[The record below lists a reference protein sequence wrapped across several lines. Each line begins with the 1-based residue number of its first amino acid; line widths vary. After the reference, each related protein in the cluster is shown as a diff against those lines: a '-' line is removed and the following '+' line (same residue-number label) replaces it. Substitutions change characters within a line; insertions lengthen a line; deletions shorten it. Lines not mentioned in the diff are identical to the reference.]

1 MHLGLGGA
9 TRSSGQTMTFT
20 TSETPSWA
28 CLKNGGTSHPQPGTF
43 TPDDDSND
51 ESLDWGR
58 IILRKLVDLPGLVN
72 IQKTNWKITIF
83 LMGKLTISMAMFTSL
98 LYVYQRVQICMTCK
112 YILMVIAAFSEVMT
126 GAFPEEVEGPTFQI
140 HALTYVPAGQVRWM
154 SSMM

>member
-1 MHLGLGGA
+1 MKMIIEFNGDSLVKDGQGFDLGA
-9 TRSSGQTMTFT
+9 R
-20 TSETPSWA
+20 P
-28 CLKNGGTSHPQPGTF
+28 K
-43 TPDDDSND
+43 
-51 ESLDWGR
+51 SL
-58 IILRKLVDLPGLVN
+58 LPGLVN
-72 IQKTNWKITIF
+72 IQKTNWKFTIF

-112 YILMVIAAFSEVMT
+112 YILMVIAVFSGVMT